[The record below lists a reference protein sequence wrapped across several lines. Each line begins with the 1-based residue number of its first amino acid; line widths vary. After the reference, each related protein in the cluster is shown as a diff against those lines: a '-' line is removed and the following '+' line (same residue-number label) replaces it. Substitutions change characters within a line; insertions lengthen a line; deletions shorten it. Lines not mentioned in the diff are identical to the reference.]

1 MKLSGTWAR
10 LAPYAQPAC
19 VLSRQSVPTSICV
32 HNKFFNG
39 TLSQVRVI
47 DQHEDSIYSVAW
59 SPADAWMYC
68 SLSYDG
74 TYVNFFQLVRMNYIV
89 YYNKFIYRG
98 SRIDVLA
105 SSLLISFVDFMT
117 SSRTKNQYFL
127 FFFFHRVILNHVPS
141 TEKYKILL

>member
-1 MKLSGTWAR
+1 
-10 LAPYAQPAC
+10 
-19 VLSRQSVPTSICV
+19 V
-32 HNKFFNG
+32 HNKFFYG

-74 TYVNFFQLVRMNYIV
+74 TYVKLLQLVRMNYIV
-89 YYNKFIYRG
+89 YTTKLINRG
-98 SRIDVLA
+98 SRIDRLTC
-105 SSLLISFVDFMT
+105 LIFADLIRRFHDVFINKTINSCC
-117 SSRTKNQYFL
+117 Y
-127 FFFFHRVILNHVPS
+127 FFHRVILNHVPS